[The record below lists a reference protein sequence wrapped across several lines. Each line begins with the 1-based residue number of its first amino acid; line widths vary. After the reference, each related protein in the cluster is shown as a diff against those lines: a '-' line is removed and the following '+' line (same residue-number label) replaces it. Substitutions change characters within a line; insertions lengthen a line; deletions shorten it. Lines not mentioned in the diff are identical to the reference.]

1 MTPIQSIASIE
12 PVQASVNILFRL
24 QELVCRINSQLS
36 RLSQETQSRS
46 QTMKKE
52 YRIATDKSVK
62 ITKEI
67 GSWAPLI
74 SGGTLVAAGLARLIT
89 NDTLSPVAK
98 YLSKEATHAL
108 EGSLGEAPSFL
119 KSFGDLKIKSLES
132 NSAQESSISSLRL
145 NEIQN
150 ESGKSGEARDLQSE
164 LQQLLGNLRDLF
176 KKASS

>member
-1 MTPIQSIASIE
+1 MTPIQSIE
-12 PVQASVNILFRL
+12 KKEFVQGSVNILFRL

-52 YRIATDKSVK
+52 YRLATDKSSKLTKDVGSLAPV
-62 ITKEI
+62 IT
-67 GSWAPLI
+67 
-74 SGGTLVAAGLARLIT
+74 GGTLLAAGFCRYLT
-89 NDTLSPVAK
+89 NDKLTPLLN
-98 YLSKEATHAL
+98 YLSLDRMKVL
-108 EGSLGEAPSFL
+108 EGFLEHAPGL
-119 KSFGDLKIKSLES
+119 VKSYGDLQTNSLQAEIFK
-132 NSAQESSISSLRL
+132 AQSEKDMRN

-164 LQQLLGNLRDLF
+164 LQQLLANIRDLF